1 MKMVTN
7 PTTQEV
13 KEQIEVIQLPTRLM
27 MDKLSILQGLVTL
40 TKPQDTVFT
49 DEQKWMSV
57 WNEDEMLVIKEKMLI
72 LIRDL

>member
-1 MKMVTN
+1 METK

-49 DEQKWMSV
+49 DEQKWVSV
-57 WNEDEMLVIKEKMLI
+57 WDEDEMLAIKEKILI

>member
-1 MKMVTN
+1 MVTN

-57 WNEDEMLVIKEKMLI
+57 WNEDEITCIKEKMLI

>member
-1 MKMVTN
+1 MKMETK

-49 DEQKWMSV
+49 DEQKWVSV
-57 WNEDEMLVIKEKMLI
+57 WDEDEMLAIKEKILI

>member
-1 MKMVTN
+1 METKQSVSEIKE
-7 PTTQEV
+7 EV
-13 KEQIEVIQLPTRLM
+13 ELHFMPTRLK

>member
-1 MKMVTN
+1 MVTN